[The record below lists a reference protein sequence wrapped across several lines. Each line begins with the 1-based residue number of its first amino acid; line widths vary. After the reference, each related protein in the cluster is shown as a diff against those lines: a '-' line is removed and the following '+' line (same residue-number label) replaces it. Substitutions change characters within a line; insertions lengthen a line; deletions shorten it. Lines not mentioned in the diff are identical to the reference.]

1 MYININAY
9 QNNSTNEALVSAPF
23 DVVDK
28 ATLQRVLAAS
38 AIGNFVEWFD
48 FAIYGF
54 MAVIIAQHFFPTG
67 DPSVALMQTFAVFAV
82 SFALRPLGG
91 IYFGSLGD
99 RIGRKKVL
107 AFTIILMA
115 SATAMIGVLP
125 TYDSIGLA
133 APLLLIFA
141 RCIQGFS
148 AGGEY
153 AGACAFVME
162 HSPRNKR
169 GRYGSFV
176 PVSTF
181 AAFASAALLS
191 LLMNES
197 ISEQNMQDW
206 GWRVPFLLAAPLGLI
221 GLYIRIK
228 LDESPAF
235 KVLKA
240 KNGPECV
247 PLRSVISQHRT
258 RMICLM
264 AFISATALS
273 FYMFTSYFSTYMQTV
288 GGAPRSTA
296 LLASL
301 IALVF
306 AAALC
311 PIIGRYTD
319 WIGRKNTIITACTT
333 LILTVFPAYYLAGSG
348 TLGYSILGAGLMAI
362 GAVICSVVTAI
373 LLSELFPTEVR
384 YTASALC
391 YNVSYTIFGGTAPL
405 IATWLISITDSNLAP
420 AWYLIIIAIV
430 ALIGGLTLP
439 ETNGC
444 SLDE

>member
-1 MYININAY
+1 MYININTY
-9 QNNSTNEALVSAPF
+9 QNTNETLALEQF

-28 ATLQRVLAAS
+28 ATLRRVLAAS

-54 MAVIIAQHFFPTG
+54 MAVIIAQHFFPAG
-67 DPSVALMQTFAVFAV
+67 DPSVALMQTFAVFAI

-91 IYFGSLGD
+91 LYFGSLGD

-107 AFTIILMA
+107 ALTIVLMA
-115 SATAMIGVLP
+115 SATALIGVLP
-125 TYDSIGLA
+125 TYESMGLA
-133 APLLLIFA
+133 APLLLVFA
-141 RCIQGFS
+141 RCVQGFS

-162 HSPRNKR
+162 HAPRNKR

-206 GWRVPFLLAAPLGLI
+206 GWRAPFLLAAPLGLI

-240 KNGPECV
+240 LFPKSREPFAV
-247 PLRSVISQHRT
+247 SVI
-258 RMICLM
+258 
-264 AFISATALS
+264 
-273 FYMFTSYFSTYMQTV
+273 
-288 GGAPRSTA
+288 
-296 LLASL
+296 
-301 IALVF
+301 
-306 AAALC
+306 
-311 PIIGRYTD
+311 
-319 WIGRKNTIITACTT
+319 
-333 LILTVFPAYYLAGSG
+333 
-348 TLGYSILGAGLMAI
+348 
-362 GAVICSVVTAI
+362 
-373 LLSELFPTEVR
+373 
-384 YTASALC
+384 
-391 YNVSYTIFGGTAPL
+391 
-405 IATWLISITDSNLAP
+405 
-420 AWYLIIIAIV
+420 
-430 ALIGGLTLP
+430 
-439 ETNGC
+439 
-444 SLDE
+444 